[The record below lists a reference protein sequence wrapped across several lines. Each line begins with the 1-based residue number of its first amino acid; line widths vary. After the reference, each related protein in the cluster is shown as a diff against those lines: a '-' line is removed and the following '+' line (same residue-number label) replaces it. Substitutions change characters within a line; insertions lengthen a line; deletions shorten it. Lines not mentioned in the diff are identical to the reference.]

1 MAMREGGE
9 KGNRHSVINKLHF
22 KIAQQFVCLSSH
34 CIRDVVIN
42 IYYIISREGVLGGR
56 GSCARVRRAAS

>member
-1 MAMREGGE
+1 MAMREGE

-42 IYYIISREGVLGGR
+42 IYYIINSAGGGLCWAER
-56 GSCARVRRAAS
+56 G